1 MRTTVVLGLVVLL
14 AVSPAALAFETIPA
28 DHWAA
33 TAVEDLHNEGV
44 LIGYPDG
51 TFRGA
56 NPATRYELAVALKRL
71 ENVVRGL
78 AANARVA
85 GVSEGDA
92 NGEQLGAVRTETAN
106 IRQMVDALAE
116 AVKQDDQREARQD
129 KTLNELS
136 AAVSALEQAVKTD
149 ETRLDELQ
157 KLVEDLKGSV
167 AAFDQA
173 HVQAMI
179 QAEISP
185 LKTRLDQLEAENSQ
199 LKAEVSQQKSNNR
212 MLTYGVIGA
221 AVLGL
226 YAAMK

>member
-1 MRTTVVLGLVVLL
+1 MRTTVMLGLVVLL

-85 GVSEGDA
+85 GVSEGENED
-92 NGEQLGAVRTETAN
+92 LGALRTETAN
-106 IRQMVDALAE
+106 IRQLVDALAE

-129 KTLNELS
+129 KTLNDLF
-136 AAVSALEQAVKTD
+136 AAVSALEQAVKG
-149 ETRLDELQ
+149 EQTRLDELQ

-167 AAFDQA
+167 AAFDEA
-173 HVQAMI
+173 HVKAMI
-179 QAEISP
+179 QAEVAP
-185 LKTRLDQLEAENSQ
+185 LKTRLDRLEAENSQ
-199 LKAEVSQQKSNNR
+199 LKAELAQQKSDNR
-212 MLTYGVIGA
+212 TLTYGVIGA
-221 AVLGL
+221 AILGL